1 MEIRYDDVQDN
12 ILILKADGTLNSQ
25 TADQFIDSIEKMVGA
40 GMWNIIVDCSEL
52 DHISSYGLGVL
63 VRIHKRMGEGL
74 GEIKIAGAKGLIV
87 DVLRLTRLNKLFQ
100 IYPDVPSAR
109 EAFQKVKKPPIIF
122 R

>member
-12 ILILKADGTLNSQ
+12 ILILKADGALNAQ
-25 TADQFIDSIEKMVGA
+25 TGDEFIDSIEKMVGA

-52 DHISSYGLGVL
+52 DHLSSSGLGVL

-87 DVLRLTRLNKLFQ
+87 DVLKLTRLNKLFQ
-100 IYPDVPSAR
+100 IYPDVTVAR
-109 EAFQKVKKPPIIF
+109 EAFIKPKKTPIIF
-122 R
+122 Q